1 LPVIAATSSAPS
13 RPALGSESVKWIG
26 VKVLKDLYAELRR
39 CGQRCRNG
47 EPAVDRRTGMPHEC
61 REVRHR
67 RRPGRPRV
75 GEEHDCAASGCQ
87 VIEFLRHRCKPMQA
101 STIRQ
106 IHAILSAVLGAGAA
120 ILRPGY
126 QPTYFDPHALLG
138 R

>member
-1 LPVIAATSSAPS
+1 
-13 RPALGSESVKWIG
+13 
-26 VKVLKDLYAELRR
+26 
-39 CGQRCRNG
+39 
-47 EPAVDRRTGMPHEC
+47 
-61 REVRHR
+61 
-67 RRPGRPRV
+67 
-75 GEEHDCAASGCQ
+75 
-87 VIEFLRHRCKPMQA
+87 MQA